1 MTDDKE
7 KRKLITKILMFLPFI
22 GLNGIYRMYNGYWI
36 TGVIWFLSGGLF
48 LIGWIMD
55 MLFYFN
61 DQELPF
67 PS

>member
-1 MTDDKE
+1 MSE
-7 KRKLITKILMFLPFI
+7 KKSKSKSITKTLLFLPLI
-22 GLNGIYRMYNGYWI
+22 GLNGIYRMYHGYWI
-36 TGVIWFLSGGLF
+36 TGVIWFLTAGLF
-48 LIGWIMD
+48 LIGWLMD